1 MFQRGKCRVKKKFK
15 QEKKMLNEEGREI
28 VVNIGKTDVQ
38 ERGGL
43 VGWMHCEREI

>member
-1 MFQRGKCRVKKKFK
+1 
-15 QEKKMLNEEGREI
+15 MLNEEGREI